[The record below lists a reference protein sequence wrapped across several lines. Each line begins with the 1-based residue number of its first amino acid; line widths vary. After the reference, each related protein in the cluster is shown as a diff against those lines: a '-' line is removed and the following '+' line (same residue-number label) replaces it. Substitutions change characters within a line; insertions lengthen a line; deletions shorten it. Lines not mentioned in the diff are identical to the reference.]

1 MWLDTLSDK
10 LRSVSS
16 FGRLVICYSMWSA
29 AYVILG
35 ATRSG
40 REIGPFTG
48 TPNHQTLPEDNFPTG
63 PRLKGLNCSRGSGV
77 AADTLVIGVTDSK
90 SMDPSRGPWHRQLD
104 LGCDADP
111 FCFKAW
117 TWPPG
122 HGSNPQH
129 TAQTQQTC

>member
-1 MWLDTLSDK
+1 MAGCAIPQVEKCLQLWQVGNLLLDVECGLCDSWGH
-10 LRSVSS
+10 SV
-16 FGRLVICYSMWSA
+16 GK
-29 AYVILG
+29 G
-35 ATRSG
+35 D
-40 REIGPFTG
+40 G
-48 TPNHQTLPEDNFPTG
+48 TNHQTLPEDNFPTG
-63 PRLKGLNCSRGSGV
+63 PRLKGLNYSRGSGV

-117 TWPPG
+117 TSWTWPLG

>member
-1 MWLDTLSDK
+1 
-10 LRSVSS
+10 
-16 FGRLVICYSMWSA
+16 MWSA

-63 PRLKGLNCSRGSGV
+63 PRLKGLNYSRGSGV

-90 SMDPSRGPWHRQLD
+90 SMDPSRGSWHRQLD

-111 FCFKAW
+111 FCFKAWTSW